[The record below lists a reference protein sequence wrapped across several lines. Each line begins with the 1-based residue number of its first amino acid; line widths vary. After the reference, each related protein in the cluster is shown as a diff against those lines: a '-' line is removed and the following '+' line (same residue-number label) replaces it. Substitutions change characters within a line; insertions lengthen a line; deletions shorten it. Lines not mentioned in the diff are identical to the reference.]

1 MKRNLNGYKIKRHQ
15 SRQRTEKIP
24 LFLGRVQD
32 SGSLRTSEE
41 LEKMLLAQMLNRD
54 GVQREEDRDS
64 VISHSNESTIWK

>member
-1 MKRNLNGYKIKRHQ
+1 MKRNLNGYKIKRYQ
-15 SRQRTEKIP
+15 SRQRIEKIP

-32 SGSLRTSEE
+32 SGSLCTSKG
-41 LEKMLLAQMLNRD
+41 LQKVLLTQMPNRD